1 MASTIFDSPSII
13 NLRPIA
19 TVNDQGTVTNVNALH
34 PSLLALRNSLQS
46 ETTASILPSLTYQQD
61 VKNILTREEARLA
74 DRKGAIDAADKGQK
88 RMVDLTKNATQRN
101 RAMNNMYI
109 TVVLAI
115 VIYLAIRQL
124 VGVVSEVVTDSMMIL
139 LIAGTF
145 LTLLTMYYDYNSRN
159 NMDFDMINLG
169 DPTGMTGKSSTPGS
183 GSTAGSG
190 LLQSRIG
197 GNCVGDA
204 CCPAGSTY
212 NEKYAICVPN
222 EAPYSTIAG
231 SINSADQNTAGK
243 IAANYKYLMPQKQW
257 SLCDPATKTYS
268 QTELTCVDTS
278 PAAAPAAAPAAPRQP
293 FTTMM
298 KTSDMARPNDPFEFK
313 NYNLYK

>member
-1 MASTIFDSPSII
+1 MALFNIPSII
-13 NLRPIA
+13 NLQPIA
-19 TVNDQGTVTNVNALH
+19 NVNDAGSIAEVKTANSNLTTLRDSLNGTT
-34 PSLLALRNSLQS
+34 R
-46 ETTASILPSLTYQQD
+46 ASILPSLTYQQD

-101 RAMNNMYI
+101 RAMNKMYI
-109 TVVLAI
+109 TVVVAL

-169 DPTGMTGKSSTPGS
+169 DPTAMTGKTTTPGG
-183 GSTAGSG
+183 GSSAGSG

-204 CCPAGSTY
+204 CCPTGTTY

-222 EAPYSTIAG
+222 EAPYSDIAA
-231 SINSADQNTAGK
+231 SINAAAVNTAGK
-243 IAANYKYLMPQKQW
+243 LAANYKYLMPGKSW
-257 SLCDPATKTYS
+257 SFCDPATKTYS
-268 QTELTCVDTS
+268 QTELTCVAKDG
-278 PAAAPAAAPAAPRQP
+278 

-298 KTSDMARPNDPFEFK
+298 KTSEMAKPNDPFEFK

>member
-1 MASTIFDSPSII
+1 MATTSIFSVPSII
-13 NLRPIA
+13 SLQPIRSLNESGTVADVNALNTSLVELRA
-19 TVNDQGTVTNVNALH
+19 TVNNAN
-34 PSLLALRNSLQS
+34 A
-46 ETTASILPSLTYQQD
+46 ASVLPSLTYQQD

-101 RAMNNMYI
+101 KAMNKMYI
-109 TVVLAI
+109 TVVVAL

-124 VGVVSEVVTDSMMIL
+124 EGVVSEVVTDSMMIL
-139 LIAGTF
+139 LVAGTF

-183 GSTAGSG
+183 GSSTGSG

-197 GNCVGDA
+197 GNCVGEA

-222 EAPYSTIAG
+222 EAPYSMIADKITRAAA
-231 SINSADQNTAGK
+231 SSSGK
-243 IAANYKYLMPQKQW
+243 DPANYKYFM
-257 SLCDPATKTYS
+257 DTKTWEDKVTKCTGDNEYS
-268 QTELTCVDTS
+268 QTELACVPKKQGFTS
-278 PAAAPAAAPAAPRQP
+278 
-293 FTTMM
+293 MM

>member
-1 MASTIFDSPSII
+1 MPSIFDVPSII

-19 TVNDQGTVTNVNALH
+19 NVNDQGTVTNVNELH
-34 PSLLALRNSLQS
+34 PSLTTLRSSLKS
-46 ETTASILPSLTYQQD
+46 ETTASILPSLTYQED

-74 DRKGAIDAADKGQK
+74 DRKSAIDAADKGQK

-101 RAMNNMYI
+101 QAMNKMYI
-109 TVVLAI
+109 TVVVAL
-115 VIYLAIRQL
+115 VIYLAIRHL
-124 VGVVSEVVTDSMMIL
+124 EGVVSELVTDIMMIL
-139 LIAGTF
+139 LVAGTL

-169 DPTGMTGKSSTPGS
+169 NPTGMTGKTSTPGG
-183 GSTAGSG
+183 GSSAGSG

-204 CCPAGSTY
+204 CCPTGTTY

-222 EAPYSTIAG
+222 EAPYSTIA
-231 SINSADQNTAGK
+231 SQMNLANTPASGK
-243 IAANYKYLMPQKQW
+243 IATNYKYFMPSKTW
-257 SLCDPATKTYS
+257 DDKVTKCTGDNEYS
-268 QTELTCVDTS
+268 QTELACVSKTQGFTS
-278 PAAAPAAAPAAPRQP
+278 
-293 FTTMM
+293 MM
-298 KTSDMARPNDPFEFK
+298 KTSDMAKPNDPFEFK